1 MNEAYFEKA
10 YEKYKNLVI
19 KYLVRKGVEI
29 TNIMHTID
37 SYVRDFYLDKFKAYE
52 CADAIY
58 DNVQS
63 QVKTENYNGD
73 DGMTLEEAMEIVT
86 KHGFGVKRMDEGYG
100 DAAGTQL
107 SDIIEEFI
115 SGNNQTGISKA
126 EQILRATGRIDQVK
140 AEFIDAI
147 KPCVGHGLSSIVR
160 IPPPTV
166 KGMNTSLATRS
177 TTSSMVSRP
186 SFVAV
191 ISKKTS
197 SSAPSC
203 EYFFARATGSPAYL
217 KLSKLTPLTVC
228 PSLTSKQGMIRFVS
242 MFLNPDCLRP
252 SGLMRHNRPVRFF
265 RGGTGLRQCC
275 FFERRP

>member
-19 KYLVRKGVEI
+19 KYLIRKGVEI

-52 CADAIY
+52 CAAAIY
-58 DNVQS
+58 DNIHN

-73 DGMTLEEAMEIVT
+73 DSMTLEEAMEIVT
-86 KHGFGVKRMDEGYG
+86 NHGFGVKKMDEAYG

-126 EQILRATGRIDQVK
+126 EQILAATGRIDQVK

-147 KPCVGHGLSSIVR
+147 KPCVGHGLSDKKFNEIKAILGKQKTFMSVLIYITGLMHSAQGNGINAGLR
-160 IPPPTV
+160 V
-166 KGMNTSLATRS
+166 KG
-177 TTSSMVSRP
+177 
-186 SFVAV
+186 
-191 ISKKTS
+191 KK
-197 SSAPSC
+197 
-203 EYFFARATGSPAYL
+203 
-217 KLSKLTPLTVC
+217 
-228 PSLTSKQGMIRFVS
+228 
-242 MFLNPDCLRP
+242 
-252 SGLMRHNRPVRFF
+252 
-265 RGGTGLRQCC
+265 
-275 FFERRP
+275 